1 MQAFNRASLMVTYL
15 LGIGLGGCNL
25 TDEYSADSPPQVAPA
40 NYVAA
45 DSKSYVRSTA
55 AGPVM
60 TTPEGMTVYIY
71 DKEATGSASCYGECA
86 EEWPPVIAPSDAKPF
101 GELSMVDRIDGA
113 KQWAYRGKPLHVYH
127 EDAKPGD
134 AKGDNKDGFWHAVEP
149 AAAP

>member
-1 MQAFNRASLMVTYL
+1 MQAFNKASLMVTFL

-25 TDEYSADSPPQVAPA
+25 TERRDSADSPPQVAPA

-45 DSKSYVRSTA
+45 DSKSDVCSTP

-101 GELSMVDRIDGA
+101 GELSMVDRIDV
-113 KQWAYRGKPLHVYH
+113 K
-127 EDAKPGD
+127 
-134 AKGDNKDGFWHAVEP
+134 
-149 AAAP
+149 